1 MAKKQPSVIAL
12 GKYKGHPTNK
22 LAKRKRPVA
31 TKAKLGK
38 RTQLIREVVSEISG
52 VTSYEKRAVECLK
65 AGSLKDTKKA
75 LKIAKKALGTH
86 RRAKIKREL
95 LMNMVRAQKK
105 K

>member
-38 RTQLIREVVSEISG
+38 RTQLIREVVNEISG
-52 VTSYEKRAVECLK
+52 VTSYEKRAV
-65 AGSLKDTKKA
+65 
-75 LKIAKKALGTH
+75 
-86 RRAKIKREL
+86 
-95 LMNMVRAQKK
+95 
-105 K
+105 